1 VSFAAPLFLVA
12 LLTVPLALLLYLRAR
27 RRGRRYAVRHPGVPV
42 LAGLGPMES
51 RWLAHLPTT
60 LFLLAAAVLVLAL
73 ARPEATV
80 AVAVEQASVV
90 LVMDGSR
97 SMLADDVKPSRIE
110 AARGA
115 AHSFLDRVPEDLRV
129 GLVGFSTSPHT
140 RDDPTDDHERIS
152 AAIDDLSAD
161 GATATGEAL
170 VAALSMLRAER
181 DEEGRRAPGAVVL
194 LSDGKTTIGREP
206 VGVAREAGRLKVPIY
221 TVSLG
226 TDTAAVPGPSGGSL
240 PVPPDPETMRQIA
253 RASDARAF
261 KVDDADE
268 LDTVYE
274 DLGSRIGSKR
284 EKRELTAGFA
294 AGGIVLLLAAAALG
308 VRRAGMLP

>member
-1 VSFAAPLFLVA
+1 VSFAAPLFLLA
-12 LLTVPLALLLYLRAR
+12 LLMVPLALLLYVLAR
-27 RRGRRYAVRHPGVPV
+27 RRGRRYAVRYPGVPT
-42 LAGLGPMES
+42 LAALGPTES
-51 RWLAHLPTT
+51 RWLAHLPTA

-97 SMLADDVKPSRIE
+97 SMLADDVRPSRIA

-115 AHSFLDRVPEDLRV
+115 ARRFLDRVPEDLRV
-129 GLVGFSTSPHT
+129 GLVGFSTTPHT
-140 RDDPTDDHERIS
+140 LDDPTTEHDRIR
-152 AAIDDLSAD
+152 AAIDDMPAD

-170 VAALSMLRAER
+170 AAALRMLRAER

-194 LSDGKTTIGREP
+194 LSDGKTTIGRGP
-206 VGVAREAGRLKVPIY
+206 VGVAREARRLKVPVY

-226 TDTAAVPGPSGGSL
+226 TDNAAVPGPSGGTL
-240 PVPPDPETMRQIA
+240 PVPPDPETMRRIA
-253 RASDARAF
+253 RVSNARSF

-274 DLGSRIGSKR
+274 DLGSRIGSKK
-284 EKRELTAGFA
+284 EQRELTGGFA
-294 AGGIVLLLAAAALG
+294 AGGIVLLLAAGALG